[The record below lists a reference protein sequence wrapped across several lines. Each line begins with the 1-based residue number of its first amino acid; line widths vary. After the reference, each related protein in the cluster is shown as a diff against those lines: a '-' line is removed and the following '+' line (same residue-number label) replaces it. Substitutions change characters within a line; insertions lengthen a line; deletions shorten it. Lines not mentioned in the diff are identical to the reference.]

1 MKKDKSIRGMAVAAA
16 ILSGCNVILNCL
28 FVLFPQIVVPL
39 FWGTRMESYSFG
51 YALPFMLIQA
61 ILPVMLLIIALVNIK
76 SDTFQEQKGIGTA
89 VAIGVCWVLGMILSA
104 GLHSLYRLYTG
115 SDMLA
120 LYSAVS
126 TAQSFIGFLSTVAR
140 FLLISIA
147 SIEIYV
153 TSKNLSE
160 IKQDNNN
167 Y

>member
-1 MKKDKSIRGMAVAAA
+1 
-16 ILSGCNVILNCL
+16 
-28 FVLFPQIVVPL
+28 
-39 FWGTRMESYSFG
+39 
-51 YALPFMLIQA
+51 
-61 ILPVMLLIIALVNIK
+61 
-76 SDTFQEQKGIGTA
+76 
-89 VAIGVCWVLGMILSA
+89 
-104 GLHSLYRLYTG
+104 LYILYTG

-153 TSKNLSE
+153 TNKNLSE
-160 IKQDNNN
+160 TKQDYHN